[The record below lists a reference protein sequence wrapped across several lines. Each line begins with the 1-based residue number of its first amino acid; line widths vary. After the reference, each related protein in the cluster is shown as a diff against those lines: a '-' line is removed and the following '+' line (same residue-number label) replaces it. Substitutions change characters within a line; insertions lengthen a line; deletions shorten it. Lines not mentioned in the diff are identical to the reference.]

1 MSLEIQKLQCE
12 RGGKLV
18 VDVATLKV
26 AAGEVVGILGA
37 NGAGKSTL
45 LCTIALLED
54 FNGGK
59 IEILGED
66 VGYGDKLR
74 LRRQMALVMQKAH
87 LLDCTVLEN
96 AAAGLIFR
104 GIDKNKAHAEAKKWL
119 SLFGVDHLAQRN
131 GKQLSG
137 GEAQRV
143 SLARAL
149 ACDPK
154 ILLLDEPFSQ
164 LDEPSR
170 KSLLS
175 ELGAILRKRKQTT
188 LFVTHS
194 REEILQLATR
204 VVILAQG
211 RILQEGEVSQ
221 VFSAPACPETAAFVG
236 MDSFYTG
243 IVAHRDEE
251 LATIEAGG
259 FSFLAVTKAPLA
271 ARVHLCV
278 HPGDVVLAKINVS
291 VSEETLAADGS
302 EREKKQELRSSSRN
316 RLACTVHELEP
327 QDGITQVTL
336 RPRESQK
343 GPYLK
348 AVITRHAERELELS
362 AGVNVDALVKA
373 TALHAFEGSPS
384 EAQQSLPGES
394 KISPEE
400 LTS

>member
-1 MSLEIQKLQCE
+1 MTLKLEKLQCN
-12 RGGKLV
+12 RGGKPV
-18 VDVATLKV
+18 VDVKGLEITE
-26 AAGEVVGILGA
+26 GEVVGILGA

-45 LCTIALLED
+45 LRTIALLED
-54 FNGGK
+54 YDSGQL
-59 IEILGED
+59 EILGKSVEE
-66 VGYGDKLR
+66 GGRLE

-96 AAAGLIFR
+96 AASGLIFR
-104 GIDKNKAHAEAKKWL
+104 GIDKNKAQHEAAKWL
-119 SLFGVDHLAQRN
+119 KLFGVDHLAQRN
-131 GKQLSG
+131 GQQLSG

-170 KSLLS
+170 KSLII

-211 RILQEGEVSQ
+211 QVLQDGEVSQ

-243 IVAHRDEE
+243 IVTSRDEE
-251 LATIEAGG
+251 LVTVEAGS
-259 FSFLAVTKAPLA
+259 FSFLTVTDAPLKA
-271 ARVHLCV
+271 HVHLCV
-278 HPGDVVLAKINVS
+278 HPGDVVLAKA
-291 VSEETLAADGS
+291 TGADGKEQVS
-302 EREKKQELRSSSRN
+302 GAVSSSFRN
-316 RLACTVHELEP
+316 RFACTVHKMEA

-336 RPRESQK
+336 RCRDKEE

-348 AVITRHAERELELS
+348 AVITRHAERELQLTEGLH
-362 AGVNVDALVKA
+362 VEALIKA
-373 TALHAFEGSPS
+373 TALHVFQVSPAEG
-384 EAQQSLPGES
+384 QQSSPGES